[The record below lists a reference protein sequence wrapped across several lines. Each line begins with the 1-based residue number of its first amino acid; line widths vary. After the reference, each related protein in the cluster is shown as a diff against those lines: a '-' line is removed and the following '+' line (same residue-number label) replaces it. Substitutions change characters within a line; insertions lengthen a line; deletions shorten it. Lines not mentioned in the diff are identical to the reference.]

1 MLGFARGKRINVL
14 GRSTTLMQT
23 SGSTLAWLE
32 THAKHLGKIKTRLE
46 KEIGKYD
53 RRLSKNF

>member
-1 MLGFARGKRINVL
+1 MYTLSHIEGLHGPLQCWDLHVGARINVL

-32 THAKHLGKIKTRLE
+32 SHAKHLGKIKR
-46 KEIGKYD
+46 D
-53 RRLSKNF
+53 